1 MNALA
6 RLATIAALAGI
17 AFSTPAFAQQ
27 SAQQSAQES
36 AHRLGDHPAVI
47 VKRQWAKKGY
57 DYESKFY
64 PHPAWLYWYNEAPG
78 PVTDDPANFAAN
90 RQRQDAAADVAAA
103 PETRRASIPAR

>member
-6 RLATIAALAGI
+6 RLATVAALAGI
-17 AFSTPAFAQQ
+17 ASSTPVFAQQ
-27 SAQQSAQES
+27 SAQQS

-64 PHPAWLYWYNEAPG
+64 PHPAWLYWYNEAPR
-78 PVTDDPANFAAN
+78 PVTDYPTSFAAD
-90 RQRQDAAADVAAA
+90 RERQDAAAA
-103 PETRRASIPAR
+103 PETRRVSIPTR

>member
-6 RLATIAALAGI
+6 RLATVAALAGI

-27 SAQQSAQES
+27 SAQQS

-64 PHPAWLYWYNEAPG
+64 PHPAWLYWYNEAPRA
-78 PVTDDPANFAAN
+78 VTDDPANFAAN
-90 RQRQDAAADVAAA
+90 RERQDAAADVAAA
-103 PETRRASIPAR
+103 PETRRVSIPTR

>member
-6 RLATIAALAGI
+6 RLATVAALAGI

-27 SAQQSAQES
+27 SAQQSA
-36 AHRLGDHPAVI
+36 HRLGDHPAVI
-47 VKRQWAKKGY
+47 VKRQWPKKGY

-64 PHPAWLYWYNEAPG
+64 PHPAWLYWYNEAPR

-90 RQRQDAAADVAAA
+90 RERQDAAADVAAA
-103 PETRRASIPAR
+103 PETRRVSIPAR

>member
-6 RLATIAALAGI
+6 RLATVAALAGI

-27 SAQQSAQES
+27 SAQQS

-64 PHPAWLYWYNEAPG
+64 PHPAWLYWYNEAPR

-90 RQRQDAAADVAAA
+90 RERQDAAADVAVA
-103 PETRRASIPAR
+103 PETRRVSMPTQ